1 MDGKTLFSTGKQ
13 IQKAIES
20 GDSGESL
27 LNILQPLTKWTATED
42 LLRQSKIGVI
52 VSKLRQQKDPKVV
65 EQASKLVNKWKQDV
79 NANKK
84 KAAGSSSPAPSA
96 AATKSSAATNGKSSG
111 TSSPAPPAAAVK
123 KEPKKSTADP
133 AKRNSAV
140 DGISTAVTGNQ
151 TRDACV
157 KLMYDGLAFMSE
169 EGVLYYWRLR
179 LTIHSD
185 DLTAPDDVMK
195 AARGV
200 ELAAYNAFQP
210 ETSTTYKQKMRSLFQ
225 NLKIKNN
232 EQLRTDVYN
241 GTIAPDKFGK
251 HTNNDNLGKQI
262 LTINPV
268 NMTLDELKSA
278 EKRAADAAM
287 EKENMRVAMTAT
299 EQKAI
304 STTYVDPQ
312 IRPCG
317 NTQCHPKERDLIP
330 HPWLQSERV
339 WYEVFLAFN
348 QFHLNPLRKSSL
360 TFPLVCNVAGA
371 SSSRWLT
378 PKPRPVL
385 PMSR

>member
-1 MDGKTLFSTGKQ
+1 MATMDAKALHSTGKQ

-84 KAAGSSSPAPSA
+84 KTASSPAPSSA
-96 AATKSSAATNGKSSG
+96 AAKANAGVNGRSSG
-111 TSSPAPPAAAVK
+111 TSSPAPAAAAVK
-123 KEPKKSTADP
+123 KEQPKKSTVDP
-133 AKRNSAV
+133 AKRNSKE
-140 DGISTAVTGNQ
+140 DKIDTAVTGNQ

-169 EGVLYYWRLR
+169 ESPEDIL
-179 LTIHSD
+179 
-185 DLTAPDDVMK
+185 K
-195 AARGV
+195 AARSV
-200 ELAAYNAFQP
+200 ELAAYNTFQP

-232 EQLRTDVYN
+232 EQLRAEVYS
-241 GTIAPDKFGK
+241 GAITPDKF
-251 HTNNDNLGKQI
+251 
-262 LTINPV
+262 V
-268 NMTLDELKSA
+268 NMSGDDLKSA

-299 EQKAI
+299 EMKAI
-304 STTYVDPQ
+304 STTMTCGKCKMSKVAYTQAQTRAADEPMTTFCECMN
-312 IRPCG
+312 CG
-317 NTQCHPKERDLIP
+317 N
-330 HPWLQSERV
+330 
-339 WYEVFLAFN
+339 
-348 QFHLNPLRKSSL
+348 
-360 TFPLVCNVAGA
+360 
-371 SSSRWLT
+371 RW
-378 PKPRPVL
+378 KF
-385 PMSR
+385 S